1 MNFKI
6 LLSFFITCSLLNTI
20 NLAASGP
27 STVEEELAKQ
37 KKYANDL
44 MTSINSGKYSGKQLE
59 ALKVLHQRILDFP
72 IPTQEEL
79 NARYE
84 EDQKKKSLA
93 VIDRDNR
100 KMGVLPMNA
109 ERMERNADIRDRNSR
124 ADSRG
129 AVSYTPLRAHETS

>member
-129 AVSYTPLRAHETS
+129 AGSSNPD

>member
-20 NLAASGP
+20 NLAASSP

-129 AVSYTPLRAHETS
+129 AGSSNPD

>member
-6 LLSFFITCSLLNTI
+6 LLSFFITCSLFNTI
-20 NLAASGP
+20 NLAASAP

-129 AVSYTPLRAHETS
+129 AGSSNPD

>member
-20 NLAASGP
+20 NLAASTP

-129 AVSYTPLRAHETS
+129 AGSSNPD

>member
-20 NLAASGP
+20 NLAASAP

-44 MTSINSGKYSGKQLE
+44 MISINSGKYSGKQLE

-129 AVSYTPLRAHETS
+129 AGSSNPD

>member
-20 NLAASGP
+20 NLAASAP

-129 AVSYTPLRAHETS
+129 AGSSNPD

>member
-20 NLAASGP
+20 NLAASAP

-84 EDQKKKSLA
+84 EDHKKKSLA

-129 AVSYTPLRAHETS
+129 AGSSNPD

>member
-6 LLSFFITCSLLNTI
+6 LLSFFITCSLFNTI
-20 NLAASGP
+20 NLAASSP

-129 AVSYTPLRAHETS
+129 AGSSNPD

>member
-20 NLAASGP
+20 NLAASAS

-59 ALKVLHQRILDFP
+59 ALKALHQRILDFP

-129 AVSYTPLRAHETS
+129 AGSSNPD

>member
-44 MTSINSGKYSGKQLE
+44 MISINSGKYSGKQLE

-129 AVSYTPLRAHETS
+129 AGSSNPD

>member
-20 NLAASGP
+20 NLAASAP

-109 ERMERNADIRDRNSR
+109 ERME
-124 ADSRG
+124 
-129 AVSYTPLRAHETS
+129 